1 MLQQFKPAGTIPTAV
16 NLHFTRAC
24 NAKCRF
30 CYAHFHAHRDVLS
43 PAEWAVIIEQI
54 ASLGVTKVNFVG
66 GEPTLSKD
74 LHVMLAAARRL
85 GLTTSIV
92 SNGFRLQPVLEQ
104 WGHLLDWVGLS
115 IDAADDGTNER
126 LGRGRIL
133 ESSLALLELARA
145 KGCRTKINTVVTS
158 ETVEASFASV
168 LERHR
173 PDRWKVFQVLPIA
186 GENDDASDLFIDA
199 AAFTRYLERHA
210 AWEPVGEDND
220 DMTGSYLMVNPEGR
234 FFDNVGG
241 ALHASDPI
249 LDVGVEAALAQVRVV
264 VDRFVERGGLYD
276 WRVARVTGLNARWV
290 AVEGLDGTGKSTT
303 VSALAERLDAV
314 VVRNP
319 PTSMATE
326 RAWADV
332 QPEPERRAWYEKAN
346 QRAAEEALAAVGAG
360 RHVVMDRS
368 AASTAVYAAAMA
380 GTVATAW
387 PTRVPRPDLVVALDV
402 PEVVRRAR
410 IGVRAD
416 WTSEERALADDLAF
430 NARLRAGYQ
439 ALCTSI
445 DAERPIEATVDDIVR
460 RLL

>member
-1 MLQQFKPAGTIPTAV
+1 MVQQFKPAGTIPTAV

-30 CYAHFHAHRDVLS
+30 CYAHFHAHRDAVS
-43 PAEWAVIIEQI
+43 PAEWAVIIERI

-66 GEPTLSKD
+66 GEPTLAKD
-74 LHVMLAAARRL
+74 LHVMLAAAKRL

-92 SNGFRLQPVLEQ
+92 SNGFRLQPLLER

-115 IDAADDGTNER
+115 IDAADDDINEQ
-126 LGRGRIL
+126 LGRGRVVEQAL
-133 ESSLALLELARA
+133 MLLELARS

-158 ETVEASFASV
+158 LNVGASFDPV
-168 LERHR
+168 LRRHR

-186 GENDDASDLFIDA
+186 GENDDARDLFIHADA
-199 AAFTRYLERHA
+199 FAGYVSRHA
-210 AWEPVGEDND
+210 AWDPVGEDNE

-249 LDVGVEAALAQVRVV
+249 LDIGVEAALAQVRVFTNRF
-264 VDRFVERGGLYD
+264 VDRGGVYD
-276 WRVARVTGLNARWV
+276 WKPRDMALTARWI

-303 VSALAERLDAV
+303 VAALAERLDAV

-319 PTSMATE
+319 PTSMANE
-326 RAWADV
+326 RAWADA

-368 AASTAVYAAAMA
+368 AASTAVYAAATT
-380 GTVATAW
+380 GTVASTW

-402 PEVVRRAR
+402 PEDVRRAR
-410 IGVRAD
+410 IGVRPA
-416 WTSEERALADDLAF
+416 WTGEERALADDAAF
-430 NARLRAGYQ
+430 NARLRAGYA
-439 ALCTSI
+439 ALCTI
-445 DAERPIEATVDDIVR
+445 VDANRPMDLIVDDLLR
-460 RLL
+460 RME